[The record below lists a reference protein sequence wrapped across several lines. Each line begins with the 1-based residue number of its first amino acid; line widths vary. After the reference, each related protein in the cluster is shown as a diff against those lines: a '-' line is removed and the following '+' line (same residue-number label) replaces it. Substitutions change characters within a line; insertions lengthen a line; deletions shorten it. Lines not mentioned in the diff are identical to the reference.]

1 MASSPPLNSGANGY
15 VGIHHIGFW
24 VDDLVANGR
33 RANSRPVEIEDA
45 HADLE
50 ALVLLADAILDQ
62 NPDAVEIDRRS
73 RMPRAPIL
81 RSALPPEN
89 SSAWY
94 HPESQD

>member
-15 VGIHHIGFW
+15 FGIHHIGFW

-73 RMPRAPIL
+73 RMPRVPIL

-89 SSAWY
+89 PSTWY
-94 HPESQD
+94 HPES